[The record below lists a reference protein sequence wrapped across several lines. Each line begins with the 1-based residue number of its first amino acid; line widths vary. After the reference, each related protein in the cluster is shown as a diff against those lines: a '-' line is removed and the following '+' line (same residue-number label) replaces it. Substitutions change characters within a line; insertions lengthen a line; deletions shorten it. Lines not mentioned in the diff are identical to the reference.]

1 MKTNIVSKYLPD
13 TNALLETFWGDEPT
27 ASQVKQWIKQ
37 GEIALSAIVIA
48 EVLSK
53 ASSDE
58 QAKLKLLTSKF
69 GVLPVDQPV
78 AEIAGDYRQQFN
90 HKTTRIYLL
99 DCLIAATAKLYNLTL
114 VTRNTND
121 YPMTDI
127 TILNPY
133 KISV

>member
-1 MKTNIVSKYLPD
+1 MVKSKL
-13 TNALLETFWGDEPT
+13 
-27 ASQVKQWIKQ
+27 
-37 GEIALSAIVIA
+37 
-48 EVLSK
+48 
-53 ASSDE
+53 
-58 QAKLKLLTSKF
+58 
-69 GVLPVDQPV
+69 GVLRVDQPV